1 MLRFF
6 TAYGSV
12 QFELEFAWTKAL
24 EELKQNRSLN
34 DFLQRQS
41 DFEVRGGN

>member
-1 MLRFF
+1 MLRFL

-12 QFELEFAWTKAL
+12 QFELEFAWTTAL
-24 EELKQNRSLN
+24 KELKQNGSLN
-34 DFLQRQS
+34 DFLHRQL